1 MEGSDKR
8 GKERREHRP
17 EQWLGGGA
25 AIADGKNLADARETR
40 PRGLGLHIREHQGL
54 EGEKETSA
62 RPRMG
67 PVDAFGAVAAMAS
80 GKKLHGVLV

>member
-1 MEGSDKR
+1 M
-8 GKERREHRP
+8 
-17 EQWLGGGA
+17 
-25 AIADGKNLADARETR
+25 ADGKNLAGARETR
-40 PRGLGLHIREHQGL
+40 PRSLGLRIREHRGI
-54 EGEKETSA
+54 ERVKETSA